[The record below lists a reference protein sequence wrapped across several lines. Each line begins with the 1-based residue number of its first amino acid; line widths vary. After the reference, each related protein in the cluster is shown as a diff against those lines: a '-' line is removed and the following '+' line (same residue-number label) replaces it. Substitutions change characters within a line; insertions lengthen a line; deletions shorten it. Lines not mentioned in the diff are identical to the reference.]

1 MEEIIKIIGNYG
13 VMVLIVVLYVWGN
26 IKQTKYIETT
36 LTEIKSYWDAVK
48 PVIEI
53 LRDETMNRS
62 AVLNAMQSSIDT
74 VNATVQRTD
83 KITEY
88 MQSDIREIRAILNKS
103 PLLTDKG
110 DDFRA

>member
-13 VMVLIVVLYVWGN
+13 AMAAIVVLYVWGN

-62 AVLNAMQSSIDT
+62 AVLNAMQGSIDN
-74 VNATVQRTD
+74 VSAVVQGVD

-88 MQSDIREIRAILNKS
+88 IGNNMLPLQSDIREIRAMLN
-103 PLLTDKG
+103 KG
-110 DDFRA
+110 DDFLA